1 MENIHSNFLDA
12 YNDLKTYTEKSP
24 KFKDRLKWLLADM
37 NNFIDKN
44 ELSDD
49 VYVNETV
56 LTYALIDY
64 FEDVK
69 RLKNFHGVE
78 HINAIKIVAYTSY
91 WLVTRKPIQ
100 ILHNRAELVDI
111 NERFVF
117 AYIIGFLNND
127 ENKLSLLERD
137 DPDIKAFRESL
148 LYFLKFRFIKADTLE
163 IMLIA
168 FFAGQ
173 IYQNTETDISP
184 ILSKKKLNFVQD

>member
-1 MENIHSNFLDA
+1 M
-12 YNDLKTYTEKSP
+12 
-24 KFKDRLKWLLADM
+24 
-37 NNFIDKN
+37 
-44 ELSDD
+44 
-49 VYVNETV
+49 
-56 LTYALIDY
+56 
-64 FEDVK
+64 
-69 RLKNFHGVE
+69 
-78 HINAIKIVAYTSY
+78 
-91 WLVTRKPIQ
+91 
-100 ILHNRAELVDI
+100 HNRAELVDI